1 MDLSISGAGSLSG
14 SYLDQQTFGAQVVSK
29 TMDYMNDQG
38 TSSAAPYDADTFGAA
53 VVSKTLD
60 YMNTDSTSPS
70 MDQSYSF
77 QKDVL
82 SAPLMVAQ
90 HLVDMM
96 V

>member
-14 SYLDQQTFGAQVVSK
+14 SFDRQAFGAQVVSK

-38 TSSAAPYDADTFGAA
+38 TPSAAPYDAETFGAA
-53 VVSKTLD
+53 VVSKTMD
-60 YMNTDSTSPS
+60 YMNTDPMSSS

-82 SAPLMVAQ
+82 SAPLMGAQ
-90 HLVDMM
+90 HLVDML